1 MNEVLR
7 IFVPYRGAEDEE
19 DGGKEGGATLQMCL
33 WCLNPALAFNAMAD
47 PAHAIILTSGTLAP
61 MATFASEVSQAL
73 HHKAQYMTCTRAQ
86 SGFAA
91 PIQSLT

>member
-1 MNEVLR
+1 MS
-7 IFVPYRGAEDEE
+7 YRGAEDEE
-19 DGGKEGGATLQMCL
+19 AGGKEGGANLQMCL

-61 MATFASEVSQAL
+61 MATFASEVSHAL
-73 HHKAQYMTCTRAQ
+73 HHKAFSMTCTQAQ

-91 PIQSLT
+91 PITNIAETPTGAM